1 MSRSRMRI
9 LPHLSFAELTQRY
22 QECQNTKT
30 ENYWL
35 AILLL
40 SHPDTPLTVEQ
51 TAEQL
56 GFSSDWIR
64 KLVRRYNRFGAF
76 SINSCHQQS
85 KKSFVQKYSYPFR
98 D

>member
-1 MSRSRMRI
+1 MSRSRIQI
-9 LPHLSFAELTQRY
+9 LPHLTFAELTQRY
-22 QECQNTKT
+22 QNCQNAKT
-30 ENYWL
+30 ENHWL

-51 TAEQL
+51 TAKQL

-64 KLVRRYNRFGAF
+64 KIVRRYNQLGAF
-76 SINSCHQQS
+76 SINNCHQQS
-85 KKSFVQKYSYPFR
+85 KKSFVQKYPYSFR